1 MDESLNW
8 MEVRYRS
15 AQQANE
21 MRLQL
26 VEGWGECGKDSIDRD
41 ALNVFIA
48 KNGLELFHCDRKIV
62 LVLV

>member
-1 MDESLNW
+1 M
-8 MEVRYRS
+8 
-15 AQQANE
+15 
-21 MRLQL
+21 
-26 VEGWGECGKDSIDRD
+26 EGWGECGEDSIDRD